1 MGLVRV
7 TIEDGPSD
15 ITFQDLLGAVVEAA
29 GGSRTD
35 CMAYTRGAGWV
46 KAYQACEKQAKNVI
60 TLRRALDGHVERLT
74 ALLLQLR
81 HGVEQYNELHAEQ
94 VDADQLVAA
103 IIDSMSDR
111 DQEGV
116 TPDAL
121 STDAQP

>member
-1 MGLVRV
+1 MNVWEKV
-7 TIEDGPSD
+7 YDSSN
-15 ITFQDLLGAVVEAA
+15 AA
-29 GGSRTD
+29 SQLTGR
-35 CMAYTRGAGWV
+35 YE
-46 KAYQACEKQAKNVI
+46 ACEKQAKNVL
-60 TLRRALDGHVERLT
+60 TLRQALALVEERLT
-74 ALLLQLR
+74 AFLLQLR
-81 HGVEQYNELHAEQ
+81 HSVEQYNELHTEH